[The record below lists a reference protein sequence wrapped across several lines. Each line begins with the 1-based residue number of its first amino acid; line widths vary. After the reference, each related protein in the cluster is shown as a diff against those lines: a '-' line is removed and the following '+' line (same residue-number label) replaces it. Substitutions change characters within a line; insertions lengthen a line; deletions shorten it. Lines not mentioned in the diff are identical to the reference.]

1 MFLVVGLGNVGKK
14 YECNRHNVGFMI
26 LDKFC
31 EKFNID
37 LNKENSTG
45 IYGIGNVNGK
55 KIICLK
61 PKTFMNLSGNALN
74 DVMNYYKISND
85 NVLVIYDDVDLD
97 FLKLRIRIKGSHGGH
112 NGIKDII
119 SKINTNLFKR
129 IKVGIGENK
138 NIDLANYVL
147 SDFTKEE
154 KDLLNENYENILKCV
169 EMVIQGKIVEAMNLF
184 NWVMGGVL
192 WG

>member
-14 YECNRHNVGFMI
+14 YECTRHNIGFMI

-45 IYGIGNVNGK
+45 IYGMGNVNGK

-61 PKTFMNLSGNALN
+61 PKTFMNLSGSALS
-74 DVMNYYKISND
+74 DIMNYYKISSD
-85 NVLVIYDDVDLD
+85 DILVIYDDIDLD

-112 NGIKDII
+112 NGVRDII
-119 SKINTNLFKR
+119 SKINTSMNYYGYIDNGNLL
-129 IKVGIGENK
+129 IYNPEDINGAYNEILYIYDINK
-138 NIDLANYVL
+138 
-147 SDFTKEE
+147 
-154 KDLLNENYENILKCV
+154 
-169 EMVIQGKIVEAMNLF
+169 
-184 NWVMGGVL
+184 
-192 WG
+192 